1 MLLIEI
7 NFRFFA
13 RLFEFLKTQNW
24 CEEIVTFV
32 VILHHNDCFMMSLVV
47 RLLLLAALW
56 LSLICPLSVSG
67 SEEYVGET
75 LASSGVGSPWQ
86 VWGDSNGDYVYTNNG
101 IGYTAR
107 IALPSKA
114 VSNFAGSGTNAN
126 HIAGP
131 ATSSPMRECRGVCGD
146 TAGMLYVSCIGYDR
160 LVRIV
165 ISTGEI
171 EGNEILV
178 QYMVMT

>member
-1 MLLIEI
+1 
-7 NFRFFA
+7 
-13 RLFEFLKTQNW
+13 
-24 CEEIVTFV
+24 
-32 VILHHNDCFMMSLVV
+32 MMSLVV

-75 LASSGVGSPWQ
+75 LASSGVVNPHQ
-86 VWGDSNGDYVYTNNG
+86 VWGDSNGGFVYARNG
-101 IGYTAR
+101 DYTAR

-114 VSNFAGSGTNAN
+114 VSNFAGTGTNAN

-131 ATSSPMRECRGVCGD
+131 ATSSPMRSCLGVCGD
-146 TAGMLYVSCIGYDR
+146 TAGMLYVSCLDYDR

-171 EGNEILV
+171 EGDEILV